1 MGINTDLNV
10 DPYYDDFNEAKQ
22 FNRILF
28 KPAKAVQ
35 ARELTQLQTI
45 LQKQVERFG
54 ANVYK
59 EGTIISGINLTAR
72 DDLFYVKIND
82 QAGFT
87 NPALYDQVVG
97 DDGITTTFSLVG
109 QTSGLRADIIKGQSG
124 FQTQDPD
131 LKTFYI
137 KYTNTAQ
144 AQDGDTDVKQFQSG
158 EELRVENA
166 SEVRQI
172 IVTTASVANNVG
184 KSFGVSCEEGVIFQ
198 KGHFIFVDNQ
208 FIIVSKYTNTPG
220 TVSVGFSIIENLIN
234 SNADTSLLDN
244 AAGFNNEN
252 APGADRLQLVPT
264 LVSYNTDAEPTEFFA
279 LIRYVDGNPV
289 RIRDRT
295 EFNSINSELARRTY
309 DESGNYVTRGLNVT
323 LEQSSESGEAFAVVS
338 PGKAYVYGNE
348 VINVSAKRLQ
358 IDPTTLT
365 QSKTNQFTGIAY
377 GQFYT
382 YNHTDDQ
389 VLDSFAIDGTRY
401 NILNDTTVI
410 GSCCIANVTP
420 GKIYV
425 YAIVR
430 NLGQENTVATK
441 IENTT
446 LTNAGVLYGVK
457 SGGKVFDAG
466 KSSMYSISNVALVQR
481 KRLAVSSPSNT
492 LTLAATAN
500 EQPLIANIFAV
511 DAVNNVIT
519 ATASSTGGTV
529 NVSLSASDP
538 AFLYYDAIVTGIQ
551 QDAVEEVDVYVK
563 SVYADGKATLG
574 LPNCIQ
580 IIEVMDQ
587 FGATGA
593 NNITSKFR
601 LINNQKD
608 HFYDISY
615 ITLRAGET
623 LTDTNLRIRVK
634 ALRRTSTVGS
644 GYLTVDSYTNVPS
657 KHLVKTFYGKNDVE
671 YSLLN
676 SYDFRPYATPLVA
689 YTIGTAG
696 APTASVASITVVSG
710 IQPAADSSISATQE
724 YYMSRI
730 DSLVLD
736 EFGVI
741 SLYKGG
747 EAENPSRPEISGL
760 YAINNIL
767 VPGGQTKIVGNNS
780 IRLQDVSNKNYTMK
794 DISAIDGKLDR
805 LVDLVSISLLEA
817 EAKDFFIPDVSGNPR
832 FKNGILVDGF
842 KNLVVGA
849 ISDPEFKSAIDKSRT
864 VATPAVTQFPVDLKV
879 GSSDGANVFQD
890 VVTLADTG
898 SRVTTVEQPYAT
910 NFRNCVSNFFNYQ
923 GKSNILPP
931 FDAGYNVIKNPAVEF
946 EIDFASSL
954 LDLVDNIQEL
964 IPFVREDNVGTET
977 STGFNGSGRS
987 RTQNFTQDVSISE
1000 LTASTNEQFSAAV
1013 GNFITDI
1020 NMKPYVQSREVKI
1033 LVTGLRPNTRHYFY
1047 FQEVDVNA
1055 HVYPGSINPT
1065 TVGLNTEYNV
1075 ANVQIKGMKG
1085 ARVRTDIEGTLTAV
1099 FMIPADTFFV
1109 GQNTLEIVDVDTYS
1123 SIDSAKTSYSKAT
1136 YRAFNFDVGKSDL
1149 NFTTRTVDFGVASNI
1164 VQRQFT
1170 RAAPNDPIAQTFKIR
1185 TGQANGASV
1194 VMLSEVDVYFKAKSQ
1209 YFGATVE
1216 IREVVNG
1223 YPSSTVLP
1231 FGRKHLRANQIKVSA
1246 TAATATTFEFK
1257 NPVRLNLEKE
1267 YCFVV
1272 IPDANTPDYLIW
1284 TCKVGETDVASG
1296 VPITLDWGDG
1306 VLFTSTNDSAW
1317 KSYQDED
1324 LKFTLKRYSFQAS
1337 PGYVN
1342 LVPNDVEFLTVRGTT
1357 NSFLN
1362 DELAYVL
1369 KDTSYNAAVGGPTL
1383 QTVTITGD
1391 TSFAEND
1398 YIYLAYGLNNKFL
1411 SKISNVTTSTDNNVT
1426 STIITLETPYNSTA
1440 TTSAEAYLC
1449 VAGRVS
1455 HFNARKPD
1463 RLFLRASSATALN
1476 FIDDNAP
1483 TTIGS
1488 FVQGNTYTITNV
1500 GSATTTANWNAIG
1513 ASGTPTLGQTFV
1525 ATGAGTAGDGTA
1537 RNNSQVITGYN
1548 SGATAY
1554 VTSVNNEA
1562 LSYFQPQIY
1571 VNNTIRTSTD
1581 FTLYNGNTVDK
1592 VIQSN
1597 GNVYMINN
1605 PRVINSRS
1613 NIINPTNAA
1622 TADFS
1627 VRVSMTNNGFT
1638 SASPIVDA
1646 DLSILNVYKYQIT
1659 AAESTTSKWISK
1671 EVILQEQLDANGM
1684 KVFLSAY
1691 RPAGTFVDVY
1701 VRFTY
1706 PTNVEVQS
1714 GWIQL
1719 DNQNPDM
1726 YSNAANTK
1734 DYRQFEYTLD
1744 EVENTNEYSS
1754 FQMKFVMRH
1763 ATNAEIEAKS
1773 LVVSPAVNL
1782 FPHIYDYRAIALT

>member
-54 ANVYK
+54 SNIYK

-72 DDLFYVKIND
+72 DDLFYVKVND
-82 QAGFT
+82 QSGFT

-97 DDGITTTFSLVG
+97 DDGTTTTFTITG
-109 QTSGLRADIIKGQSG
+109 QTSGLVAEIVKGQSG

-137 KYTNTAQ
+137 KYLNT
-144 AQDGDTDVKQFQSG
+144 AQDGDDDVKQFQTG
-158 EELRVENA
+158 ESLIITNA
-166 SEVRQI
+166 SGVQQI
-172 IVTTASVANNVG
+172 TVTSATVANHVG

-244 AAGFNNEN
+244 ASGFNNEN

-264 LVSYNTDAEPTEFFA
+264 LVSYNTATEPTEFFA

-323 LEQSSESGEAFAVVS
+323 LEQSGDTSFAVVS

-365 QSKTNQFTGIAY
+365 QSKTNQFTGISY
-377 GQFYT
+377 GQYYT
-382 YNHTDDQ
+382 YNHTNGQ

-401 NILNDTTVI
+401 NILNGSTVI
-410 GSCCIANVTP
+410 GSCSITNVTP

-430 NLGQENTVATK
+430 VSGQENAVATK
-441 IENTT
+441 IGNTT
-446 LTNAGVLYGVK
+446 LTNSGVLYGVK

-466 KSSMYSISNVALVQR
+466 KSSMNSISSVAVIQR
-481 KRLAVSSPSNT
+481 KRLAVSSPSAS
-492 LTLAATAN
+492 LTLSPTAN
-500 EQPLIANIFAV
+500 EQPLTTNVFAV
-511 DAVNNVIT
+511 DATNNVIT
-519 ATASSTGGTV
+519 GTASVTGGTV
-529 NVSLSASDP
+529 TVSLAASDP

-551 QDAVEEVDVYVK
+551 QDALEELDVYVK
-563 SVYADGKATLG
+563 SVYANGKATLG

-580 IIEVMDQ
+580 ILEVVDQ
-587 FGATGA
+587 FGAAAGSD
-593 NNITSKFR
+593 ITSKFR

-608 HFYDISY
+608 HFYDISH
-615 ITLRAGET
+615 ITLKAGET
-623 LTDTNLRIRVK
+623 LADTNLRIRVK
-634 ALRRTSTVGS
+634 VLRRTSTVGS
-644 GYLTVDSYTNVPS
+644 GYLTIDSYTNVPN
-657 KHLVKTFYGKNDVE
+657 KYLIKTFYGKNDVE
-671 YSLLN
+671 YNLLN
-676 SYDFRPYATPLVA
+676 SYDFRPYASPVVA

-696 APTASVASITVVSG
+696 APTASVVSTTVISG
-710 IQPAADSSISATQE
+710 IQPASDSNISATQQ

-747 EAENPSRPEISGL
+747 EAENPSKPEIAGL
-760 YAINNIL
+760 YAINNVL

-780 IRLQDVSNKNYTMK
+780 IRLQDISNKNYTMK
-794 DISAIDGKLDR
+794 DISNIDKKIDR
-805 LVDLVSISLLEA
+805 LVDLVSISLLES
-817 EAKDFFIPDVSGNPR
+817 EAKDFFIPDGQGNNR

-842 KNLVVGA
+842 KNLVVGEL
-849 ISDPEFKSAIDKSRT
+849 SDPEFKSAIDKSRT

-879 GSSDGANVFQD
+879 GSSNGANVFQD
-890 VVTLADTG
+890 IVTLADTG
-898 SRVTTVEQPYAT
+898 TRVTTVDQPYAT
-910 NFRNCVSNFFNYQ
+910 DFRNCVSNFYSYQ
-923 GKSNILPP
+923 GKSSILPP

-946 EIDFASSL
+946 EIDFATPL

-964 IPFVREDNVGTET
+964 IPLVRETSVGAAT
-977 STGFNGSGRS
+977 STGFTGGGQNRV
-987 RTQNFTQDVSISE
+987 QNFVQDARISE
-1000 LTASTNEQFSAAV
+1000 LSATAGEQFSTAV

-1047 FQEVDVNA
+1047 FEELAVNA
-1055 HVYPGSINPT
+1055 HVYPGSINLS
-1065 TVGLNTEYNV
+1065 TVASGTEYNV
-1075 ANVQIKGMKG
+1075 ANVQINGTKG
-1085 ARVRTDIEGTLTAV
+1085 AAVRTNAEGTLTAV

-1149 NFTTRTVDFGVASNI
+1149 NFTTRTVDFGIESNI

-1170 RAAPNDPIAQTFKIR
+1170 RAAPTDPIAQTFKIR

-1194 VMLSEVDVYFKAKSQ
+1194 VMLSEVDVYFKTKSSTL
-1209 YFGATVE
+1209 GATIE

-1231 FGRKHLRANQIKVSA
+1231 FGRKHLRANQIGVSD
-1246 TAATATTFEFK
+1246 TAAVATTFEFK
-1257 NPVRLNLEKE
+1257 NPIKLNLEKE

-1272 IPDANTPDYLIW
+1272 IPDANSPDYLIW
-1284 TCKVGETDVASG
+1284 TSKVGGTDIGSG
-1296 VPITLDWGDG
+1296 VAITNDWGDG

-1324 LKFTLKRYSFQAS
+1324 IKFTLKRYNFQATA
-1337 PGYVN
+1337 GYVN
-1342 LVPNDVEFLTVRGTT
+1342 LVPNNVEFLTVRGVT

-1369 KDTSYNAAVGGPTL
+1369 KDTSYPAAVTGSTL
-1383 QTVTITGD
+1383 QTVTITGN
-1391 TSFAEND
+1391 TLFAEND
-1398 YIYLAYGLNNKFL
+1398 YIYLVSGSNTFL
-1411 SKISNVTTSTDNNVT
+1411 SKISTVTTSTVDNVT
-1426 STIITLETPYNSTA
+1426 STVVTLETPYNSTT
-1440 TTSAEAYLC
+1440 TTSATAFLC

-1455 HFNARKPD
+1455 YFNDRKPD
-1463 RLFLRASSATALN
+1463 RLFLRASSATASN
-1476 FIDDNAP
+1476 FIDDNAS

-1488 FVQGNTYTITNV
+1488 FVVGNTYTITNV
-1500 GSATTTANWNAIG
+1500 GSTTTTSHWNTIG
-1513 ASGTPTLGQTFV
+1513 ASGTPTLGQKFV
-1525 ATGAGTAGDGTA
+1525 ATGTGTGGDGTA

-1548 SGATAY
+1548 SGAYAT
-1554 VTSVNNEA
+1554 VTSVDNEA

-1571 VNNTIRTSTD
+1571 ANNTIRTSTD
-1581 FTLYNGNTVDK
+1581 FTLYDGNTIDK
-1592 VIQSN
+1592 VIPSN

-1605 PRVINSRS
+1605 PRTINSKS
-1613 NIINPTNAA
+1613 NIINPTNVA
-1622 TADFS
+1622 TDNFF

-1659 AAESTTSKWISK
+1659 STASTTSNWVSK
-1671 EVILQEQLDANGM
+1671 EVTLQEQLDANGM
-1684 KVFLSAY
+1684 KVYLSAY
-1691 RPAGTFVDVY
+1691 RPAGTFIDAY

-1714 GWIQL
+1714 AWILL

-1734 DYRQFEYTLD
+1734 DYRQFEYALD
-1744 EVENTNEYSS
+1744 EDTYTNAYSS

-1773 LVVSPAVNL
+1773 LVVSPALNL